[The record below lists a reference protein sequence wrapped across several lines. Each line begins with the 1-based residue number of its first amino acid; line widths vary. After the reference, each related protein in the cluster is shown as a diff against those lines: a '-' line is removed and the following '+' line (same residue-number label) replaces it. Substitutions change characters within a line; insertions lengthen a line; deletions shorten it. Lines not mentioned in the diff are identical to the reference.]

1 MTAGRSRRLSVVLVV
16 LGFGVAA
23 VTAGGTALAASQTD
37 AEPQATAEGELAV
50 LEGRVIDLSSDWEG
64 AEACVVYPDDTMSEC
79 FASEAELEK
88 RVADLAD
95 AATASTT
102 ARAAGPPIVA
112 ASSSC
117 GSYLKLYDG
126 TYYGSPSL
134 WLSTRLQWLNLAN
147 YGFNQ
152 KTSSFKVGACSSYF
166 ADGAWGGTPW
176 YPTYLTQAYDVGP
189 TMLSGWN
196 NDVSSVYIL

>member
-1 MTAGRSRRLSVVLVV
+1 MGSRRARWALLLAAV
-16 LGFGVAA
+16 VAA
-23 VTAGGTALAASQTD
+23 GLASAGPSAAQDKDESLASD
-37 AEPQATAEGELAV
+37 SGELAMF
-50 LEGRVIDLSSDWEG
+50 EGRVIDMSRDWEG
-64 AEACVVYPDDTMSEC
+64 AEACVVWPDESTTTEC
-79 FASEAELEK
+79 FATETELEEHI
-88 RVADLAD
+88 ATLAQSI
-95 AATASTT
+95 ALSSAGAQTL
-102 ARAAGPPIVA
+102 GPPIVA

-134 WLSTRLQWLNLAN
+134 WLSTRLQWLNLSN

-152 KTSSFKVGACSSYF
+152 RTSSFKIGACSAYF
-166 ADGAWGGTPW
+166 ADLSNGGTPW
-176 YPTYLTQAYDVGP
+176 YPTSLTQAYDVGP